1 MGRATHTL
9 LFLSSAATPE
19 AEACRV
25 CTLLNLCLPALEEVE
40 SIRGFGVYVLHY
52 REDVEN
58 ILFCE
63 GGLVPVVKVVLFQQD
78 LEEPKRLEV
87 TVTAFIG
94 TQQEERGKQAL
105 DSACG
110 VTVKASCIAVFCI
123 DSFEGS
129 RVGVHYHVCV
139 VESHHSAQARWYL
152 Y

>member
-19 AEACRV
+19 AEAWRV

-40 SIRGFGVYVLHY
+40 SVRGFGVYVLHY

-63 GGLVPVVKVVLFQQD
+63 GGLVPVVEVVLFQQD

-87 TVTAFIG
+87 TVTAFTG
-94 TQQEERGKQAL
+94 TRQEERGKRAL
-105 DSACG
+105 NSACG
-110 VTVKASCIAVFCI
+110 VTAKTSCITIFCI
-123 DSFEGS
+123 NSFEGS
-129 RVGVHYHVCV
+129 RVGVHHHVCV
-139 VESHHSAQARWYL
+139 VKSHHDAQVRRCL